1 MTRRPPRRRRPAVSA
16 RTIGLFAG
24 LLLLAGCS
32 GEPTPLPPVDGMI
45 DVTQPPDRVRVVT
58 ETGTADAAVSDLARV
73 TFTAED
79 GMLRVRLAAPN
90 AAVKRIELH
99 WDGGLDPKAR
109 LLGDAWERSYAD
121 LGWRSLKDGG
131 DMPWYFLLTDPAS
144 GATDGYGVQTAP
156 AAMCHWTAD
165 ARGVTLIADVRS
177 GGVGVTLGGRTLD
190 VCTVVARPG
199 KTGESAFDAA
209 AAFCRQMCP
218 DPRLPQRPVYGY
230 NDWNSTYG
238 RNTADGFLR
247 DAAALAALCPDGPN
261 RPFMVVDDGWQADR
275 QGGEAGDN
283 PWDRTNNRFGSTMA
297 DLANGVKAMD
307 ARPGLWYRPLKA
319 WPSAPKD
326 QLLRGN
332 VRVFDPSL
340 PAVRERIAADVRRFR
355 GWGFELLKH
364 DFTSIEIF
372 GKNGKDMDGGGADD
386 GWAFADRTR
395 TTAEVI
401 LDLYRTIRDAAGED
415 MTVLGCNTISHL
427 SAGMF
432 EVSRIGDDTSGEEWD
447 RTLRFGVNA
456 LAFRAP
462 QQGAFYAVD
471 PDMVGLAKAG
481 AVPWEKN
488 RQWLDLV
495 ARSGTTLFVSWKVEL
510 IDDAVRG
517 ALRDAFAAAA
527 EPRPVAR
534 PLDWLDSRTP
544 GRWSLGGK
552 EETFSW

>member
-1 MTRRPPRRRRPAVSA
+1 M
-16 RTIGLFAG
+16 
-24 LLLLAGCS
+24 LLLLAGC
-32 GEPTPLPPVDGMI
+32 GETSYPQVNGMI
-45 DVTQPPDRVRVVT
+45 NVTRTPDLVRVVA
-58 ETGTADAAVSDLARV
+58 ESGASDAAVSDLARV
-73 TFTAED
+73 TFTPHED
-79 GMLRVRLAAPN
+79 GLQVRLDAPDS
-90 AAVKRIELH
+90 AVKRIELT
-99 WDGGLDPKAR
+99 WTGGLDPEAR

-121 LGWRSLKDGG
+121 LGWRKLADAG
-131 DMPWYFLLTDPAS
+131 DMPWYFLLRDPATK
-144 GATDGYGVQTAP
+144 ATDGYGVRTGP

-165 ARGVTLIADVRS
+165 RRGVTLVLDVRS
-177 GGVGVTLGGRTLD
+177 GGLGVELGGRTLD
-190 VCTVVARPG
+190 VCTVVARAG
-199 KTGESAFDAA
+199 KAGESAFDAD

-218 DPRLPQRPVYGY
+218 DPLLPERPVYGY

-238 RNTADGFLR
+238 RNTAEGFLR

-275 QGGEAGDN
+275 QGGEAGGN
-283 PWDRTNNRFGSTMA
+283 PWERTNAKFGSTMK
-297 DLANGVKAMD
+297 DLADGVRAMD

-319 WPSAPKD
+319 WPSAPEE

-332 VRVFDPSL
+332 ARVFDPSL

-372 GKNGKDMDGGGADD
+372 GKTGEKMDGGGADD

-401 LDLYRTIRDAAGED
+401 LDLYRTIRDAAGGD

-432 EVSRIGDDTSGEEWD
+432 EVSRVGDDTSGETWQ
-447 RTLRFGVNA
+447 RTLDYGVNA

-488 RQWLDLV
+488 RQWLELV

-510 IDDAVRG
+510 MDDAVRG

-534 PLDWLDSRTP
+534 PLDWADTRTP
-544 GRWSLGGK
+544 RRWSLDGK